1 MFKINASTGKITK
14 MAWPKNAKADMLT
27 DSKLASYNGSLYLL
41 GGINES
47 DNSFSTK
54 VYSYNATKN
63 TWTAKAGLPQGRA
76 GGKVLQ
82 SGNKL
87 IYTLGYTADSA
98 QSESTPANFVFNG
111 SKWVKKSAK
120 LEPIDATRTMIS
132 RGEQEYCDVS
142 GSVGI
147 CKNGLVYMGVPVK
160 DYGDTF
166 IYNADKDTYTA
177 TGFNYTKD
185 LDDVYAL
192 YSADMEFGGIAVGNR
207 IVGVDE
213 DTNIIGVN
221 KAIQSGLL
229 TVKTSIKYG
238 TMTGKGTYM
247 PGTGCTVKATARP
260 GYYVKSL
267 SFAGKSGKVMAKGMK
282 VSALVTKD
290 VTASAKTARVKVSA
304 VKSLKLKRGKS
315 ASLKAK
321 ITPAAAAKQW
331 KLAYKSSNTKYAT
344 VTAKGVVK
352 VSKKKAAKGKT
363 VKIMIRLKGTNKT
376 MKTVTVKIK

>member
-1 MFKINASTGKITK
+1 M
-14 MAWPKNAKADMLT
+14 
-27 DSKLASYNGSLYLL
+27 
-41 GGINES
+41 
-47 DNSFSTK
+47 
-54 VYSYNATKN
+54 
-63 TWTAKAGLPQGRA
+63 
-76 GGKVLQ
+76 
-82 SGNKL
+82 
-87 IYTLGYTADSA
+87 
-98 QSESTPANFVFNG
+98 
-111 SKWVKKSAK
+111 
-120 LEPIDATRTMIS
+120 
-132 RGEQEYCDVS
+132 
-142 GSVGI
+142 
-147 CKNGLVYMGVPVK
+147 
-160 DYGDTF
+160 
-166 IYNADKDTYTA
+166 
-177 TGFNYTKD
+177 
-185 LDDVYAL
+185 
-192 YSADMEFGGIAVGNR
+192 
-207 IVGVDE
+207 GVDE

-267 SFAGKSGKVMAKGMK
+267 SFAGKSGKARAKGMY

-363 VKIMIRLKGTNKT
+363 VKITIRLKGTNKT